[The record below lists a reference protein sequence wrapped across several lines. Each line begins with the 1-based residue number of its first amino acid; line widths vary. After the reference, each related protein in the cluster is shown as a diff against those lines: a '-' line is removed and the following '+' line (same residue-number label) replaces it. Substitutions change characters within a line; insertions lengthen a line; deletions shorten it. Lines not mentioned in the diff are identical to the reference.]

1 MSSLI
6 MRVESV
12 VARALLAAMV
22 GLVFMAGVMR
32 WFGYPLVWSMDV
44 AQLLFVWASFIG
56 ADMAMRRRGLIA
68 VDLFV
73 RWIPT
78 RYRVYLDIATGL
90 LILAFLLT
98 LSTLGYKLVMLNLE
112 RQFGDSGISYAYVTA
127 AVPIG
132 CLLLAITLSGQILQ
146 ALRTAT
152 GSPVL
157 IFTPIRSKQE
167 AIAAAGESEL

>member
-56 ADMAMRRRGLIA
+56 ADMAMRKRGLIA

-73 RWIPT
+73 RWIPL
-78 RYRVYLDIATGL
+78 RYRVYLDLVTAL
-90 LILAFLLT
+90 LIFAFLLA
-98 LSTLGYKLVMLNLE
+98 LSYLGYKLVMLNLE

-132 CLLLAITLSGQILQ
+132 CLLLAITLIGQIIE
-146 ALRTAT
+146 ALRTA
-152 GSPVL
+152 GGNPLL
-157 IFTPIRSKQE
+157 IFTPTRSKEE
-167 AIAAAGESEL
+167 ALAAAGESEL

>member
-1 MSSLI
+1 MSFLI
-6 MRVESV
+6 IRVESV

-73 RWIPT
+73 RWIPPG
-78 RYRVYLDIATGL
+78 YRVYLDLVTGVV
-90 LILAFLLT
+90 ILAFLLT
-98 LSTLGYKLVMLNLE
+98 LSYLGYKLVMLNLE

-132 CLLLAITLSGQILQ
+132 CLLLAITLAGQIIE
-146 ALRTAT
+146 ALRTAR
-152 GSPVL
+152 SNPILV
-157 IFTPIRSKQE
+157 FTPVRTKE
-167 AIAAAGESEL
+167 EELAAIGESEL

>member
-56 ADMAMRRRGLIA
+56 ADMAMRKRGLIA

-73 RWIPT
+73 RWMPP
-78 RYRVYLDIATGL
+78 RYRVYLDLATAL
-90 LILAFLLT
+90 VVLVFLLS
-98 LSTLGYKLVMLNLE
+98 LSYLGYKLVMLNLE
-112 RQFGDSGISYAYVTA
+112 RQFGDSGISYAYVTS

-132 CLLLAITLSGQILQ
+132 CLLLAITLVGQIIE
-146 ALRTAT
+146 ALRTAQ
-152 GSPVL
+152 GNPAL
-157 IFTPIRSKQE
+157 IFTPTRSKEE
-167 AIAAAGESEL
+167 ALASAGESEL

>member
-1 MSSLI
+1 MSSQI

-12 VARALLAAMV
+12 VARVLLAAMV
-22 GLVFMAGVMR
+22 GLVFMAGVTR

-56 ADMAMRRRGLIA
+56 ADMAMRKRGLIA

-73 RWIPT
+73 RWIPA

-90 LILAFLLT
+90 VILAFLLT
-98 LSTLGYKLVMLNLE
+98 LSYLGYKLVMLNLE

-132 CLLLAITLSGQILQ
+132 CLLLAITLAGQLVE

-152 GSPVL
+152 GRPVL
-157 IFTPIRSKQE
+157 VFTPTRSRDE
-167 AIAAAGESEL
+167 ALAAAGESEL

>member
-1 MSSLI
+1 MSSVI

-12 VARALLAAMV
+12 VARILLAAMV

-44 AQLLFVWASFIG
+44 AQLLFVWAAFIG

-73 RWIPT
+73 RWIPL
-78 RYRVYLDIATGL
+78 RYRLVLDVATAL
-90 LILAFLLT
+90 LILVFLLWF
-98 LSTLGYKLVMLNLE
+98 SYLGYKLVMLNLE

-132 CLLLAITLSGQILQ
+132 CLLLAITLAGQILE
-146 ALRTAT
+146 ALRSAT
-152 GSPVL
+152 SRPIL
-157 IFTPIRSKQE
+157 IFTPIRTKEE
-167 AIAAAGESEL
+167 ALAAAGESEL

>member
-12 VARALLAAMV
+12 VARAMLATMV
-22 GLVFMAGVMR
+22 GLVFFAGVLR

-73 RWIPT
+73 RWIPP
-78 RYRVYLDIATGL
+78 RYRVYLDLAT
-90 LILAFLLT
+90 A
-98 LSTLGYKLVMLNLE
+98 
-112 RQFGDSGISYAYVTA
+112 
-127 AVPIG
+127 
-132 CLLLAITLSGQILQ
+132 C
-146 ALRTAT
+146 
-152 GSPVL
+152 
-157 IFTPIRSKQE
+157 
-167 AIAAAGESEL
+167 

>member
-1 MSSLI
+1 
-6 MRVESV
+6 
-12 VARALLAAMV
+12 
-22 GLVFMAGVMR
+22 
-32 WFGYPLVWSMDV
+32 
-44 AQLLFVWASFIG
+44 
-56 ADMAMRRRGLIA
+56 MAMRKRGLIA

-73 RWIPT
+73 RWIPP
-78 RYRVYLDIATGL
+78 RFRVYLDIATGL

-146 ALRTAT
+146 ALRTAMST
-152 GSPVL
+152 PVL

-167 AIAAAGESEL
+167 ALAAAGESEL

>member
-12 VARALLAAMV
+12 VARAMLATMV
-22 GLVFMAGVMR
+22 GLVFFAGVLR

-73 RWIPT
+73 RWIPP
-78 RYRVYLDIATGL
+78 RYRVYLDLATAL

-98 LSTLGYKLVMLNLE
+98 FTYLGYKLVMLNLE
-112 RQFGDSGISYAYVTA
+112 RQFGDSGISYAYVTS

-132 CLLLAITLSGQILQ
+132 CLLLAITLAGQILE

-152 GSPVL
+152 GRPML
-157 IFTPIRSKQE
+157 IFTPTRTKEE
-167 AIAAAGESEL
+167 ALAAAGESEL

>member
-1 MSSLI
+1 MSLQI

-12 VARALLAAMV
+12 VARILLAVMV

-56 ADMAMRRRGLIA
+56 ADMAMRKRGLIA

-73 RWIPT
+73 RWIPP
-78 RYRVYLDIATGL
+78 RYRVYLDIVTGVV
-90 LILAFLLT
+90 ILVFLLS
-98 LSTLGYKLVMLNLE
+98 LSYLGYKLVMLNLE

-132 CLLLAITLSGQILQ
+132 CLLLAITLAGQLIE

-152 GSPVL
+152 GRPVL
-157 IFTPIRSKQE
+157 VFTPTRTKEE
-167 AIAAAGESEL
+167 ALAAAAESEL